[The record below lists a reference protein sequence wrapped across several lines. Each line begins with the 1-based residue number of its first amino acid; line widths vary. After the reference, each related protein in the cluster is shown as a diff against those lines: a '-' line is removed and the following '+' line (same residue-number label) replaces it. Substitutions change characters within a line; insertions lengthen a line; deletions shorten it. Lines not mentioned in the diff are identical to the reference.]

1 MQRMH
6 GCGLVLGLL
15 CASLT
20 CADDAVRMTT
30 DGRVKR
36 DPVFLNATGA
46 ELLYVQLE
54 KPTQLRIMKR
64 SLTDG
69 STVPLHENE
78 GRSEFEPAVSADG
91 RLVAFVQNRG
101 NLSLA
106 LVMQDRT
113 LTQIGEVP
121 PGGGF
126 SGMHSPAFLPDG
138 SRVLFSYPEDG
149 RQQIYSVNL
158 QGQDRQLVVDSE
170 GVNNWPTVS
179 ADGRKMVFSSSRD
192 NDYEIYLADVNG
204 SGPRRLTYS
213 PGQDLRPR
221 FSPDGKRIAFTSNR
235 DGNYEIYLMNADGS
249 NLQRITDHP
258 EQDDYAA
265 WDPAGSSL
273 IIVREQAGR
282 TDLYRIPVPP
292 F

>member
-1 MQRMH
+1 MPRMH
-6 GCGLVLGLL
+6 GYGLVLGLL
-15 CASLT
+15 CVSFT
-20 CADDAVRMTT
+20 CADDAVRITT
-30 DGRVKR
+30 DGRGKR
-36 DPVFLNATGA
+36 DPVFLNATGEA
-46 ELLYVQLE
+46 LLYVQLE

-64 SLTDG
+64 SFKDG
-69 STVPLHENE
+69 STAPLHENE
-78 GRSEFEPAVSADG
+78 GRSEFEPSVSADG

-106 LVMQDRT
+106 LVIQDRT

-170 GVNNWPTVS
+170 GVNNWPNVS
-179 ADGRKMVFSSSRD
+179 ADGKTLVFSSSRD

-221 FSPDGKRIAFTSNR
+221 FSPEGRRIAFTSNR
-235 DGNYEIYLMNADGS
+235 DGNYEIYLMNVDGS
-249 NLQRITDHP
+249 NLQRITEHP
-258 EQDDYAA
+258 EQDDYAT
-265 WDPAGSSL
+265 WDPAGNSL
-273 IIVREQAGR
+273 IIVRENAGR
-282 TDLYRIPVPP
+282 MDLYRIPVPP

>member
-1 MQRMH
+1 MHRVQRA
-6 GCGLVLGLL
+6 GLILGLL
-15 CASLT
+15 WSSVT
-20 CADDAVRMTT
+20 CGEDAVRITT
-30 DGRVKR
+30 DGRLKR
-36 DPVFLNATGA
+36 DPVFLNSAGT

-54 KPTQLRIMKR
+54 KPTQLRILKR
-64 SLTDG
+64 SFTDG
-69 STVPLHENE
+69 TTVPLHANE

-91 RLVAFVQNRG
+91 KFLAFVQNRG

-106 LVMQDRT
+106 LVIQDQAPS
-113 LTQIGEVP
+113 QIGEVP

-138 SRVLFSYPEDG
+138 SRLLFSYPENG

-158 QGQDRQLVVDSE
+158 QGQDRHLVVDSE
-170 GVNNWPTVS
+170 GVNNWPNVA
-179 ADGRKMVFSSSRD
+179 ADGKTMVFSSSRD

-204 SGPRRLTYS
+204 SGPRRMTYS

-235 DGNYEIYLMNADGS
+235 DGNYEIYLMNSDGN
-249 NLQRITDHP
+249 NLQRITEHP

-265 WDPAGSSL
+265 WDPAGTSL
-273 IIVREQAGR
+273 IIVRENAGR
-282 TDLYRIPVPP
+282 TDLYRIPVPA